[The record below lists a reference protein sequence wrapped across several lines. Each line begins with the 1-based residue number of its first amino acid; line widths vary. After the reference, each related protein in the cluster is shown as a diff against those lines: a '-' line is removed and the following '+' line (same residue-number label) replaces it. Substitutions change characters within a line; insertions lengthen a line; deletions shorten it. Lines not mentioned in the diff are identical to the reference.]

1 MVAITTNFPAA
12 EVFEPAHL
20 DSWLRSLDKAYSRE
34 DLGRLT
40 DACRLALQAYG
51 GRQLESGELL
61 IRHVLSVADILAQLN
76 LDWEALAAAAL
87 SGTLDQDGLTLEI
100 LEQRFGRA
108 VARMVDD
115 LARIHKVTRERQPAA
130 GHQDAKH
137 AENLRRMILGIPRDV
152 RVVLIVVADQLH
164 RMRYAKGLPE
174 EQQQAVARQT
184 RDIYAPLA
192 NRLGI
197 AQIKW
202 ELEDLALRYLNR
214 EQYMEIA
221 RLLDSRRDERERF
234 IVELIGLLDE
244 KLWANGIKAEISGRA
259 KHIYSIWRKMQRK
272 AVGFEQ
278 IFDVLAVR
286 VLVDEIADCY
296 AALGVVHGLWKHIPG
311 EFDDY
316 IATPKFNLYQ
326 SIHTAVIGPEGKP
339 LEIQIRTADMHHHAE
354 LGVAAHWRYKE
365 NTKHDA
371 DFERRIVWM
380 RHWLEMKDESAT
392 GEDFLERYRSELES
406 ALVYV
411 FTPQGKVI
419 ELPQGATAL
428 DFAYAIHSE
437 VGHRCRGAKVNG
449 HIVQLTRPLQSGET
463 VEILTAKTGG
473 PSRDWLNPH
482 QGYLST
488 SRARNRVRQ
497 WFKQQDYD
505 RHLAAGRTSLERELA
520 RLGVTD
526 KPDLGQVASHY
537 NFRRGEDVLAAIGRG
552 ELSAIQVLGQLGER
566 FRPAPKAS
574 PRKAAA
580 KPAAGSSAIDVAGV
594 GDLMTHLARCCKPV
608 PRDPIVG
615 FITRGRGVTIHR
627 YNCPNLAKLSPQDKG
642 RLVEVLWSD
651 GPPEAGY
658 PVDILVRAEDRKGL
672 LRDVSSVFTNED
684 VDVVAVK
691 TISERKTDTASMHFT
706 VEIAGVEQL
715 GRLMAKVSQLPGVL
729 SVQREA

>member
-1 MVAITTNFPAA
+1 MVSITTNLPGTD
-12 EVFEPAHL
+12 EFEPVHL
-20 DSWLRSLDKAYSRE
+20 DRWLKSLEKTHTRE
-34 DLGRLT
+34 DLERLG
-40 DACRLALQAYG
+40 DACRLAVQIYG
-51 GRQLESGELL
+51 ERRLESGELL
-61 IRHVLSVADILAQLN
+61 IRHGLSVADILARLN
-76 LDWEALAAAAL
+76 LDWEALAAAVLNGAL
-87 SGTLDQDGLTLEI
+87 EQDGLTVET
-100 LEQRFGRA
+100 LEQRFGGG
-108 VARMVDD
+108 VARMVED
-115 LARIHKVTRERQPAA
+115 LARIHQVTRQREPAA
-130 GHQDAKH
+130 GQPDRKH

-152 RVVLIVVADQLH
+152 RVVLAVVADQLH
-164 RMRYAKGLPE
+164 RMRYAKGLPP
-174 EQQQAVARQT
+174 EQQQIAARQT
-184 RDIYAPLA
+184 QDIYAPLA

-202 ELEDLALRYLNR
+202 ELEDLALRYLDR
-214 EQYMEIA
+214 ERYMEIA
-221 RLLDSRRDERERF
+221 RLLDGRREERERF

-244 KLWANGIKAEISGRA
+244 KLWANGIRAEISGRA

-286 VLVDEIADCY
+286 ILVEDIADCY

-316 IATPKFNLYQ
+316 IATPKFNMYQ
-326 SIHTAVIGPEGKP
+326 SIHTAVIGPRGKP
-339 LEIQIRTADMHHHAE
+339 LEIQIRTRDMHHHAE

-365 NTKHDA
+365 NTRHDA

-380 RHWLEMKDESAT
+380 RHWLEMRDEAAT
-392 GEDFLERYRSELES
+392 GEDFLERYKSELES

-411 FTPQGKVI
+411 FTPLGKVI
-419 ELPQGATAL
+419 ELPQGATPL

-482 QGYLST
+482 QGYLCT

-497 WFKQQDYD
+497 WFKQQDFD
-505 RHLAAGRTSLERELA
+505 RHLAAGRTSLDRELA
-520 RLGVTD
+520 RLGVSE
-526 KPDLGQVASHY
+526 KPDLAQVASHY
-537 NFRRGEDVLAAIGRG
+537 NFRRAEDVLAAIGRG
-552 ELSAIQVLGQLGER
+552 ELSAAQVLGQLGER
-566 FRPAPKAS
+566 FRPAPKPAS
-574 PRKAAA
+574 RKAPA
-580 KPAAGSSAIDVAGV
+580 KPAPGASPIEVAGV

-608 PRDPIVG
+608 PHDPIVG

-627 YNCPNLAKLSPQDKG
+627 YNCPNLAKMPAHEKG
-642 RLVEVLWSD
+642 RLVDVLWSE
-651 GPPEAGY
+651 GPREANY

-684 VDVVAVK
+684 VDVIAVK
-691 TISERKTDTASMHFT
+691 TTSDRKTDTATMHFT
-706 VEIAGVEQL
+706 IEIGDIEQL
-715 GRLMAKVSQLPGVL
+715 GRLMVKVSQLPGVL
-729 SVQREA
+729 VVDRQA